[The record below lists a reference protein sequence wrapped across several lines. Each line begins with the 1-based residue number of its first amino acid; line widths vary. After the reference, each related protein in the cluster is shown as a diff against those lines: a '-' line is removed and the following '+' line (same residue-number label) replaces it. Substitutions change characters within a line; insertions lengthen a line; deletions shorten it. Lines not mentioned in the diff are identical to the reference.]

1 MSNWVPYVPVLVS
14 LRRLF
19 PSASFVGCADIQT
32 SLATD
37 NSSECRP
44 QMLFAAIRG
53 QQVNGLDYVDEA
65 VQRGAIALLVD
76 RPLAHVSLPQCVVPD
91 VRRAYAE
98 LCSAM
103 MAHPSRRLG
112 LAAVTGTN
120 GKTTI
125 AWLVRSILQAARHQT
140 GLLGTIEYHD
150 GVRSEKST
158 LTTPGS
164 HQLSCRLAGMLA
176 AGTTHAALELSSHA
190 LDQRRSA
197 GTLLD
202 VAIISNITQDHF
214 DYHQTYDNYRRSKLR
229 IFDYLKPAGLAIVN
243 LDDAGSR
250 SCFDEAPKRIM
261 TYGLDQPADV
271 TAYILKETPQGTD
284 FRLMMGVDSAV
295 VHTSLVGRHNVSNCL
310 AAATAASHLGASLT
324 DICRG
329 IEALTVVPGRLER
342 IDVGQPFQVYVDY
355 AHTAAA
361 LQAAVQA
368 LKPVTRG
375 RLICVFGAGGDRDR
389 TKRPLLA
396 KAAAAADLTVVT
408 SDNPRSEDPELIIR
422 DILTGVVENM
432 PHIEVD
438 RSQAIAWALQ
448 QARPGDSVLIA
459 GKGHETEQITG
470 DLRIHFDDREIAEQH
485 LRWNCRCGSGHHPG
499 DKTTLPVVATR

>member
-37 NSSECRP
+37 NSSDCRP
-44 QMLFAAIRG
+44 QMLFAVIRG
-53 QQVNGLDYVDEA
+53 QQADGLDYVDEA
-65 VQRGAIALLVD
+65 VQRGAMALLVD

-125 AWLVRSILQAARHQT
+125 AWLIRSILQAAGHQT

-150 GVRSEKST
+150 GVRSEPST
-158 LTTPGS
+158 LTTPAS
-164 HQLSCRLAGMLA
+164 HQLSSRLAGMLN
-176 AGTTHAALELSSHA
+176 AGTTHAAIELSSHA

-202 VAIISNITQDHF
+202 VAILSNITQDHF
-214 DYHQTYDNYRRSKLR
+214 DYHQTFEHYRRSKLR
-229 IFDYLKPAGLAIVN
+229 IFDYLKPAGLAVIN

-250 SCFDEAPKRIM
+250 SCLDDATKRIM

-271 TAYILKETPQGTD
+271 TAYILKETPLGTD
-284 FRLMMGVDSAV
+284 FRLMLGVDSAV
-295 VHTSLVGRHNVSNCL
+295 VHTRLVGRHNVSNCL
-310 AAATAASHLGASLT
+310 AAATAANHLGVSLT

-329 IEALTVVPGRLER
+329 IEALSVVPGRLER
-342 IDVGQPFQVYVDY
+342 IEAGQPFQVYVDY
-355 AHTAAA
+355 AHTEQA
-361 LQAAVQA
+361 LRAAVQA
-368 LKPVTRG
+368 LKQVTPG
-375 RLICVFGAGGDRDR
+375 RVICVFGAGGDRDR
-389 TKRPLLA
+389 TKRPQLA
-396 KAAAAADLTVVT
+396 KAAAAADLAVVT
-408 SDNPRSEDPELIIR
+408 TDNPRSEDPELIIR
-422 DILTGVVENM
+422 DILTGFVDVAPHVEVRR
-432 PHIEVD
+432 EL
-438 RSQAIAWALQ
+438 AIGWALQ

-459 GKGHETEQITG
+459 GKGHETEQTTG
-470 DLRIHFDDREIAEQH
+470 DQCAHFDDREVARQY
-485 LRWNCRCGSGHHPG
+485 LWRNCRCGSVHSG
-499 DKTTLPVVATR
+499 DKTALPVVATN